1 MYNIPLFTH
10 SHTLFED
17 PQKIHRKNRKCV
29 SNNIFPYKKFSMEVK
44 EVVLL
49 NDKCRRVSQ
58 ASKKKHVRHVMWTY
72 LYLLL
77 LRSQSSFLEL

>member
-1 MYNIPLFTH
+1 
-10 SHTLFED
+10 
-17 PQKIHRKNRKCV
+17 
-29 SNNIFPYKKFSMEVK
+29 MEVK

-58 ASKKKHVRHVMWTY
+58 ASKKHVQHVMWTY